1 MKQLNI
7 FQPTD
12 QDGDQAFAPLA
23 ERMRPTTIEEFVGQ
37 EHLLGAGK
45 ILDRLLRLEQLQS
58 LILWGPPGCGKTTLA
73 KLVAK
78 HTGAHLIA
86 LSAVMAGTKE
96 IRAAVETAHGA
107 WMREKKRTWLFMDEI
122 HRLNKA
128 QQDTLLPH
136 VERGTLLLLGAT
148 TENPSFE
155 VIRPLLSRAQ
165 VLVLQPLSDPELRLI
180 VERAMTD
187 RERGLGRYPGRLN
200 DDARSHLLAAAGG
213 DARVVLNALEVAVMT
228 TPPGADGAR
237 VVDLDA
243 VEQALQRRAVH
254 YDKAGE
260 EHFNLIS
267 ALHKSLRGSDPDAG
281 LYWLARMLEAGED
294 PLYLV
299 RRLVRF
305 AGEDVGLADPNAVV
319 QALSAQQ
326 AYHFLGS
333 PEGDLALAQAVVYL
347 ALAPKS
353 NAIYTAFGEVRAL
366 ARITGAE
373 AVPAHIRNAPT
384 ALLKGLGYGKDYR
397 YPHDDPSGW
406 IPETYLPE
414 RIVGSTFYQPTP
426 RGWEGRFKELLER
439 RRQILKDRHG
449 KV

>member
-23 ERMRPTTIEEFVGQ
+23 ERVRPTTVEEFVGQ

-73 KLVAK
+73 RLVAR
-78 HTGAHLIA
+78 HTGAHLIS

-96 IRAAVETAHGA
+96 IRAAVETAQSA

-165 VLVLQPLSDPELRLI
+165 VLVLQPLGDRELRLI
-180 VERAMTD
+180 IERAMTD

-353 NAIYTAFGEVRAL
+353 NAIYTAFGEARAL

-384 ALLKGLGYGKDYR
+384 ALLKELGYGKDYR

-414 RIVGSTFYQPTP
+414 RIVDSTFYQPTP